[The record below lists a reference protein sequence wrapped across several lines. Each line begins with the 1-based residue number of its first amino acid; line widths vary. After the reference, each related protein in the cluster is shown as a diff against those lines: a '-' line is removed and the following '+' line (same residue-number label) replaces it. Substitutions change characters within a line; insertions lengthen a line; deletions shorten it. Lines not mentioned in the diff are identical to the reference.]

1 MKICEVFIGS
11 LITVIAQLY
20 IWFRLSNKKIGDLS
34 SKVYLFL
41 VLLAIVMTINY
52 LYINKFF
59 RIIIIVGCMILFVYK
74 VLKRPIKNSIIMVLY
89 SELLAVISEV
99 IFISAIS
106 YIGNYDINS
115 LEKYSFGKL
124 LTNVVIAVLSII
136 IFNIVD
142 KIKFLQDK
150 VSIISNYPKRKLILI
165 SILYIFIVNF
175 FIMQSYYKI
184 TLGFL
189 LILNAFNIVIFT
201 FIIIQIMNEYSN
213 NVAIKNKYDI
223 LMSKSIDYENI
234 IDSQRMENHENK
246 NDLYVLKTMIPSSN
260 KEAHEQ
266 LDLMINEYENRE
278 IEYQQNKDLYQKTL
292 RIPSVGLGGLFYQ
305 KLLYIENNNIEYSL
319 RVSKNINKDSLNDLD
334 KYERRNLCKII
345 GVYLDNAIQEVEKI
359 DNKKIRIDLKLDK
372 KVFQISISNSLGKIL
387 EIEKINDKGYST
399 KGKKHGYG
407 LSLVNDILKE
417 SKKITSETS
426 ITGSIFKQTVKIK
439 I

>member
-292 RIPSVGLGGLFYQ
+292 RIPSGGLRGLFYQ

>member
-1 MKICEVFIGS
+1 
-11 LITVIAQLY
+11 
-20 IWFRLSNKKIGDLS
+20 
-34 SKVYLFL
+34 
-41 VLLAIVMTINY
+41 
-52 LYINKFF
+52 
-59 RIIIIVGCMILFVYK
+59 
-74 VLKRPIKNSIIMVLY
+74 
-89 SELLAVISEV
+89 
-99 IFISAIS
+99 
-106 YIGNYDINS
+106 
-115 LEKYSFGKL
+115 
-124 LTNVVIAVLSII
+124 
-136 IFNIVD
+136 
-142 KIKFLQDK
+142 
-150 VSIISNYPKRKLILI
+150 
-165 SILYIFIVNF
+165 
-175 FIMQSYYKI
+175 
-184 TLGFL
+184 
-189 LILNAFNIVIFT
+189 
-201 FIIIQIMNEYSN
+201 MNEYSN

-246 NDLYVLKTMIPSSN
+246 NDLYVLKTMIPSRN

-292 RIPSVGLGGLFYQ
+292 RIPSGGLRGLFYQ

-319 RVSKNINKDSLNDLD
+319 RVSKNINKDSLNDLN

>member
-1 MKICEVFIGS
+1 
-11 LITVIAQLY
+11 
-20 IWFRLSNKKIGDLS
+20 
-34 SKVYLFL
+34 
-41 VLLAIVMTINY
+41 
-52 LYINKFF
+52 
-59 RIIIIVGCMILFVYK
+59 
-74 VLKRPIKNSIIMVLY
+74 
-89 SELLAVISEV
+89 
-99 IFISAIS
+99 
-106 YIGNYDINS
+106 
-115 LEKYSFGKL
+115 
-124 LTNVVIAVLSII
+124 
-136 IFNIVD
+136 
-142 KIKFLQDK
+142 
-150 VSIISNYPKRKLILI
+150 
-165 SILYIFIVNF
+165 
-175 FIMQSYYKI
+175 
-184 TLGFL
+184 
-189 LILNAFNIVIFT
+189 
-201 FIIIQIMNEYSN
+201 MNEYSN

-292 RIPSVGLGGLFYQ
+292 RIPSGGLRGLFYQ